1 MKAVWLTEFGG
12 PEVLVERDTADPVP
26 GPDQVLI
33 QVAAVSITFI
43 ETLVRAGR
51 SPRPAGGPVPPY
63 IPGNGV
69 GGVVIEVGPGV
80 DAGWRNAR
88 VVGTT
93 GGAGGYAALAV
104 ASVAGL
110 VRVPDG
116 VDIEQATALLA
127 DGRTATG
134 LVAEAAPRAGEWA
147 LVEAAAGGVGSLLVQ
162 LCAAAG
168 ARVIAA
174 AGGPRKAAIAAELG
188 AEITVDYRQPGWTGG
203 LPAVDVAF
211 DGVGGPVGASAL
223 TAVRSGGRFVQFGL
237 SSGAPTAID
246 RDDVTVIGFDRLGLI
261 GARAPELAARALDR
275 AARGTLRALIGQTFP
290 LDRAADAHRAIE
302 ARETVGKTLLIP

>member
-26 GPDQVLI
+26 GPDEVLI
-33 QVAAVSITFI
+33 QVAAVSITFV

-51 SPRPAGGPVPPY
+51 SPRPGGPVPPY

-69 GGVVIEVGPGV
+69 GGIVIAVGPGV
-80 DAGWRNAR
+80 DAGWQNAR

-93 GGAGGYAALAV
+93 GGAGGYAELAV
-104 ASVAGL
+104 APVAGL
-110 VRVPDG
+110 VRVPDE

-174 AGGPRKAAIAAELG
+174 AGGPRKAALAAGLG
-188 AEITVDYRQPGWTGG
+188 AEASVDYRERGWTTG
-203 LPAVDVAF
+203 LPPVDLVF
-211 DGVGGPVGASAL
+211 DGVGGEIGAAAL
-223 TAVRSGGRFVQFGL
+223 ATLRPGGRFVQFGL
-237 SSGAPTAID
+237 AGGTPTAID
-246 RDDVTVIGFDRLGLI
+246 RADVTVIGFDRLGLI
-261 GARAPELAARALDR
+261 GARAPELAAQALNR

-302 ARETVGKTLLIP
+302 ARETIGKTLLIP